1 MLFIIFI
8 SNFNRQFLENNS
20 SRPANLTDVEEIFQ
34 LFKAVYK
41 IKMGDSSLAFEN
53 VDRYTTRTAVLKDLS
68 DMWVMRST
76 DRNSKGRQIVA
87 CGKGSS
93 RRSILYPRFKYI
105 WSTSVSQDT
114 SPTTWIGA
122 SCSKKS
128 RTFEQNPCPWKTN
141 DCKKNYNFAYD
152 YSRFIDRKIYI
163 IEWNMIF
170 YLILVSYC

>member
-34 LFKAVYK
+34 LCKAVYK

-87 CGKGSS
+87 CGKGSLS
-93 RRSILYPRFKYI
+93 LS
-105 WSTSVSQDT
+105 
-114 SPTTWIGA
+114 
-122 SCSKKS
+122 
-128 RTFEQNPCPWKTN
+128 NM
-141 DCKKNYNFAYD
+141 
-152 YSRFIDRKIYI
+152 I
-163 IEWNMIF
+163 IEIGPLAVRNEYQVKNHISLNHVYF
-170 YLILVSYC
+170 SI